1 MLLATNVKKYRAH
14 PRMLFPNQKMFEEE
28 EQMGLSRRSVLRTG
42 GAAILTASAVNS
54 AVAAPALIGLRDT
67 GARTLSFD
75 CYNTGERLKS
85 TTYWAEGKYIPQ
97 ALAEINYALRDD
109 RSGEVYPIE
118 PKVLDLVHQIG
129 KKLDT
134 SCHFE
139 LYSGYR
145 SPKTNAMLC
154 KMNSEVA
161 THSLHMEGEAVDIT
175 LPGRTLEQLYHVSLA
190 MRAGGVGYYP
200 DADFLH
206 VDVGR
211 VRRWVGLG

>member
-1 MLLATNVKKYRAH
+1 
-14 PRMLFPNQKMFEEE
+14 
-28 EQMGLSRRSVLRTG
+28 MGHSRRSVLRIG
-42 GAAILTASAVNS
+42 GAAILTASLAKS
-54 AVAAPALIGLRDT
+54 ALAAPALVGLRDT

-75 CYNTGERLKS
+75 CYNTGERLKA

-129 KKLDT
+129 RKLDT

-139 LYSGYR
+139 MYSGYR
-145 SPKTNAMLC
+145 SPKTNSMLR
-154 KMNSEVA
+154 KLNSEVA
-161 THSLHMEGEAVDIT
+161 AHSLHMEGEAVDIT
-175 LPGRTLEQLYHVSLA
+175 LPGRTLKQLHQVALS
-190 MRAGGVGYYP
+190 MKAGGVGYYP

-211 VRRWVGLG
+211 VRQWVGLG

>member
-1 MLLATNVKKYRAH
+1 
-14 PRMLFPNQKMFEEE
+14 
-28 EQMGLSRRSVLRTG
+28 MGLSRRAVLRSGG
-42 GAAILTASAVNS
+42 GALLSTGYFARS
-54 AVAAPALIGLRDT
+54 AVASPALVGLRDT
-67 GARTLSFD
+67 GARSLSFD
-75 CYNTGERLKS
+75 CYNTGERLKV
-85 TTYWAEGKYIPQ
+85 TTYWANGKYIPE

-118 PKVLDLVHQIG
+118 PRVLDLVHQIG
-129 KKLDT
+129 RTLDT
-134 SCHFE
+134 NCHFE

-145 SPKTNAMLC
+145 SPKTNAMLRRAC
-154 KMNSEVA
+154 SEVA
-161 THSLHMEGEAVDIT
+161 AHSLHMEGEAVDIT
-175 LPGRTLEQLYHVSLA
+175 LPGRSLDQFHRTALA

>member
-1 MLLATNVKKYRAH
+1 
-14 PRMLFPNQKMFEEE
+14 
-28 EQMGLSRRSVLRTG
+28 MGHSRRWVLRTG
-42 GAAILTASAVNS
+42 GAAILAASAVNS
-54 AVAAPALIGLRDT
+54 AVAAPALVGLRDT

-75 CYNTGERLKS
+75 CYNTGERLKA
-85 TTYWAEGKYIPQ
+85 TTYWVDGNYIPQ
-97 ALAEINYALRDD
+97 ALTEINYALRDD
-109 RSGEVYPIE
+109 RSGEVHPIE

-139 LYSGYR
+139 MYSGYR
-145 SPKTNAMLC
+145 SPKTNAMLRR
-154 KMNSEVA
+154 MNSEVA
-161 THSLHMEGEAVDIT
+161 AHSLHMDGEAIDIT
-175 LPGRTLEQLYHVSLA
+175 LPGKTLEQLHRAALA

-211 VRRWVGLG
+211 VRQWVGLG

>member
-1 MLLATNVKKYRAH
+1 MDH
-14 PRMLFPNQKMFEEE
+14 
-28 EQMGLSRRSVLRTG
+28 SRRSILRAG
-42 GAAILTASAVNS
+42 GAAILTASIAKS
-54 AVAAPALIGLRDT
+54 AVAAPALVGLRDT

-75 CYNTGERLKS
+75 CYNTGEKLKA

-139 LYSGYR
+139 MYSGYR
-145 SPKTNAMLC
+145 SPKTNAMLRHL
-154 KMNSEVA
+154 NSEVA
-161 THSLHMEGEAVDIT
+161 AHSLHMEGEAIDIT
-175 LPGRTLEQLYHVSLA
+175 LPGRSLAQLHQVALA

-211 VRRWVGLG
+211 VRQWVGLG